1 MSYKKICSKISK
13 KKIKI
18 GIIGMGY
25 VGLPLAKSFVE
36 KKIQTYGFD
45 IDKIKIQKLNKG
57 ISYINYFKNIE
68 IKKMISKNFIPTTN
82 FKLISSMD
90 LIILCLP
97 TPIKKNKTPEMFY
110 ILNSLKMI
118 FPYLK
123 TNQTLSL
130 ESTTYPGT
138 CDELIAPILK
148 KKFILGENFHLIYS
162 PERED
167 PGNKKYSLLKIPK
180 VIGGYTNKCR
190 KIGEKFYGLLNIK
203 LISVNNIKTAEFTKL
218 LENIYRSVN
227 IGLINEMNHICKKLN
242 INIFEAIE
250 AAGTKPFGFQK
261 FYPGPGY
268 GGHCIPIDPFL
279 LSWKAKQKGAKT
291 EFIELS
297 GKINEKIPAKISNK
311 VFNFCKKAKIK
322 KVIII
327 GVAYKKNVDD
337 LRESPSLR
345 IIDKLSKKK
354 LQVSYYDPFIKQLP
368 ATREFKIQKKNIKL
382 NKNILK
388 NSVIVIV
395 TDHDQINYNFIK
407 KNSKFI
413 FDCRGRYKKNY
424 PGKILQL

>member
-148 KKFILGENFHLIYS
+148 KKFTVLLIF
-162 PERED
+162 
-167 PGNKKYSLLKIPK
+167 SL
-180 VIGGYTNKCR
+180 
-190 KIGEKFYGLLNIK
+190 
-203 LISVNNIKTAEFTKL
+203 
-218 LENIYRSVN
+218 
-227 IGLINEMNHICKKLN
+227 
-242 INIFEAIE
+242 
-250 AAGTKPFGFQK
+250 
-261 FYPGPGY
+261 
-268 GGHCIPIDPFL
+268 
-279 LSWKAKQKGAKT
+279 
-291 EFIELS
+291 
-297 GKINEKIPAKISNK
+297 
-311 VFNFCKKAKIK
+311 
-322 KVIII
+322 
-327 GVAYKKNVDD
+327 
-337 LRESPSLR
+337 
-345 IIDKLSKKK
+345 
-354 LQVSYYDPFIKQLP
+354 
-368 ATREFKIQKKNIKL
+368 
-382 NKNILK
+382 
-388 NSVIVIV
+388 
-395 TDHDQINYNFIK
+395 
-407 KNSKFI
+407 
-413 FDCRGRYKKNY
+413 
-424 PGKILQL
+424 